1 MEFGVPKEFSNF
13 YWHNEPWS
21 FVLPEFARQS
31 WTPKEVQCEYSEKAR
46 NTRDM
51 CHGQTG
57 GHFPVGQS
65 PFFAVVFEGFAR
77 VCTNDFSLGPSQL
90 QNKMGSPKNTRSLVF
105 LTFFISNICD
115 SNA

>member
-31 WTPKEVQCEYSEKAR
+31 WTPKEVQCEYSEKVR
-46 NTRDM
+46 NTHDM

-57 GHFPVGQS
+57 GHLPVGQ
-65 PFFAVVFEGFAR
+65 
-77 VCTNDFSLGPSQL
+77 LMQ
-90 QNKMGSPKNTRSLVF
+90 MVF
-105 LTFFISNICD
+105 LTFSISNICD